1 MIVTLESGALSLN
14 ETAFRRYI
22 YFARGSGRERSRRVQ
37 APAEKAAYSGDRMLR
52 CIWWTERSEVFAE
65 TDVAV
70 QRLLGG
76 DDPLWSHD
84 FVLHRLHAES
94 AYPQPVVLLT
104 NAGYVLRRAFLRES
118 TRVAFHELR
127 FRRRNHHFQRR
138 QLRLRPW
145 NRHCYDDKCIQL
157 LQFLSLTHLALFLS
171 PELKKT
177 MRGICVGWVVLSI
190 WKMFA

>member
-1 MIVTLESGALSLN
+1 MELRLVELLGEKRQLVVVVKQEATPGNNTCGVQHVQSIMEMSYHWLRVSILASNYCGAMIVTLESGALSLN

-76 DDPLWSHD
+76 DDPL
-84 FVLHRLHAES
+84 
-94 AYPQPVVLLT
+94 
-104 NAGYVLRRAFLRES
+104 
-118 TRVAFHELR
+118 
-127 FRRRNHHFQRR
+127 
-138 QLRLRPW
+138 
-145 NRHCYDDKCIQL
+145 
-157 LQFLSLTHLALFLS
+157 
-171 PELKKT
+171 
-177 MRGICVGWVVLSI
+177 
-190 WKMFA
+190 